1 MPQVIAIAVLGAG
14 LYAGYR
20 WLTRAGG
27 MLTAELNRAE
37 EELRRRAARASGE
50 LVEKDLGALEY
61 DAEAGVYKPRQ
72 RA

>member
-1 MPQVIAIAVLGAG
+1 MPQVIAIALLGAG

-20 WLTRAGG
+20 WLTRVGG
-27 MLTAELNRAE
+27 MLTANVHRAE
-37 EELRRRAARASGE
+37 EELRRRAARASGG

-61 DAEAGVYKPRQ
+61 DAEAGVYKPRG

>member
-50 LVEKDLGALEY
+50 LVE
-61 DAEAGVYKPRQ
+61 
-72 RA
+72 